1 MQIYIDFNSLP
12 TAVYSIQL
20 NNIFIYS
27 MSMFSSSFFSLY
39 KSSLFT
45 DDQYKQILK
54 NMGNGLSLVAVQN
67 INSMEDQTDKPN
79 TCTDLVRKEDII
91 REKPSIQQIEEIKPS
106 SNCSST
112 SFYEP
117 SEQDKILFEKVWENR
132 MRIEM
137 QHQQLMNKAAKLLCY
152 STMHNDSFISKNTQ
166 IIN

>member
-12 TAVYSIQL
+12 TGVYSIQL
-20 NNIFIYS
+20 NNVFIYS
-27 MSMFSSSFFSLY
+27 MSMFSPPFFSLY
-39 KSSLFT
+39 KFSLFT

-67 INSMEDQTDKPN
+67 INSMEDQTEKPN

-106 SNCSST
+106 SNGSST

-137 QHQQLMNKAAKLLCY
+137 QHQQLMSKAAKLLCY